1 MQEEGQKNPELFR
14 HHLHIDLSVEIPVPQ
29 GLDNMPPGSIFCNG
43 LIPGAENP
51 FGKCFFMCI
60 PGFYNGNRFSYDGC
74 EAKYDE
80 SPLGQSDIGS
90 GDPIPYTPQ
99 QLVAPISVPAK
110 PGQFTYPFRFGG
122 YRIGDYEEETYLWFL
137 TTLYGATFP
146 PISQDSPII
155 LPINIQYMQYQ
166 VSDLLAGF
174 GYPVTPQLIVWY

>member
-1 MQEEGQKNPELFR
+1 
-14 HHLHIDLSVEIPVPQ
+14 LHIDLSVEVPVPQ

-80 SPLGQSDIGS
+80 TQLLGADQSAFQNLGVA
-90 GDPIPYTPQ
+90 GAEIPYNPQ
-99 QLVAPISVPAK
+99 QLIPPADTPAK

-137 TTLYGATFP
+137 TTIYGAIPFQP
-146 PISQDSPII
+146 SPIV
-155 LPINIQYMQYQ
+155 LPINLQFMQYQ
-166 VSDLLAGF
+166 VSNLFTQFYGA
-174 GYPVTPQLIVWY
+174 PASPIIWY